1 MSLPAYTM
9 GQVGLLDFAPLQNA
23 LGQAIQNRQ
32 FQQRNALDQQRMGM
46 EQERLGF
53 ERQRM
58 EQEARLAPLR
68 LTMEQQRLAALQD
81 ELNFNRQ
88 HRPMQ
93 LDLERERLAGTR
105 EELGFKRSSFPLE
118 LEQRR
123 AEIDLKRKALE
134 ANKRGTVKEGESMWV
149 EDPTAPGG
157 IRFIEP
163 PQGATKLNPTQAKE
177 LQEADDFILQTQG
190 ALDQLKRARQL
201 NQDSYDGWLA
211 SQRADAYANLSKPDP
226 KNPKSVKDRQTAA
239 NTLLLENVVTNQALQ
254 SLRSIFGGN
263 PTEGERKILL
273 SVAGSVNQPR
283 DVREAIFAEAQRLA
297 EIRLETNRQK
307 AAGIR
312 QGTYYKPGGQ
322 PPALAPRVDSAPG
335 IPVAPERTAAPP
347 SPAPAPLPRQQRVPP
362 PIPQAAIDDLARNP
376 SPQMKKFFE
385 DHFNLPEGEA
395 DAYLKGRR

>member
-9 GQVGLLDFAPLQNA
+9 GQVGLLDFAPIQNA

-32 FQQRNALDQQRMGM
+32 FNQRNALDQQRMGM

-134 ANKRGTVKEGESMWV
+134 AQKRGTIKDGESMWV
-149 EDPTAPGG
+149 EDPTAQGG

-163 PQGATKLNPTQAKE
+163 PQAATKLNPTQAKE
-177 LQEADDFILQTQG
+177 LQAADDFILPTQG

-201 NQDSYDGWLA
+201 NVDSYDGWLA

-297 EIRLETNRQK
+297 EERLAFNRQK
-307 AAGIR
+307 AASIR
-312 QGTYYKPGGQ
+312 QGAYYKPGGQ
-322 PPALAPRVDSAPG
+322 PPALGPRVDSGPG

-347 SPAPAPLPRQQRVPP
+347 SPAPAPLPKEQRVYPRP
-362 PIPQAAIDDLARNP
+362 PQAAVDELMRDKSEAAIREFIDT
-376 SPQMKKFFE
+376 F
-385 DHFNLPEGEA
+385 GEEA
-395 DAYLKGRR
+395 AKAALKGRR